1 MGAWGIGPFDN
12 DDAAD
17 FSGDFDDASQVDR
30 PELIR
35 DALQNAVGVCDY
47 LDVDVATIAIAAA
60 AIVAAQLPGGERVDT
75 AYGPKSLSDEGGA
88 MLADFAPLAVQALD
102 RVVDEDSEW
111 RELWHEGSDA
121 DEALEVIAGLRA
133 RLLGWQPQ

>member
-1 MGAWGIGPFDN
+1 
-12 DDAAD
+12 
-17 FSGDFDDASQVDR
+17 
-30 PELIR
+30 
-35 DALQNAVGVCDY
+35 
-47 LDVDVATIAIAAA
+47 
-60 AIVAAQLPGGERVDT
+60 
-75 AYGPKSLSDEGGA
+75 